1 MRPYEDVMANNVI
14 LLMKHCPSDVSTRKE
29 LLVSTRHILATEFR
43 KGFFRHIDVM
53 MDERMISGSS
63 RFSTVEQLR
72 PLGYSILADLIHHAR
87 TLLTPAQLARAVR
100 IFSRVLH
107 DADMDMPLSLQVN
120 AVKLIMH
127 LVDQIFN
134 NKDPNPQVG
143 RDLLLR
149 ILSSFVQKVRTVRE
163 KIPELLVNV
172 EKEIQERSEASEGG
186 GITVLKSTSC
196 KTDED
201 ANGVISSPT
210 SQLRDLQSLLRSLFQ
225 AMKTVVW
232 CISNYAQQR
241 EKERQRALSAG
252 EEQFPLPSFATTKEN
267 DEINSAML
275 KLTNGE
281 RELVSEYIVWGLPCL
296 RAFRITHHPSGSL
309 LPTSPPPQYREM
321 VEAFASSLTVLD
333 GFNIR
338 KTMVP
343 NLPIIM
349 KELDKDPELI
359 TMFKYLLLNNGKNVS
374 YECCDLVFGHLVDNL
389 EVLSYINTPDDVTHL
404 QHIDE
409 NDSNEE
415 RQSNEITLSKR
426 GQNLYKLFIIVFSSL
441 SKYSKN
447 ETAILPHLLTF
458 VPDCIRRSMEGHTWP
473 GPYLSILRM
482 LFQTLGGK
490 FDASNKEMVPL
501 LPTILNGFY
510 RIYLAT
516 KNEQLRLMIVE
527 LMLTIAPRTEIEVL
541 PHLPLLVKVLI
552 PALQSNRGD
561 LVNIGLR
568 TREKLFMMILLC
580 NHFRSKLF

>member
-1 MRPYEDVMANNVI
+1 
-14 LLMKHCPSDVSTRKE
+14 
-29 LLVSTRHILATEFR
+29 
-43 KGFFRHIDVM
+43 
-53 MDERMISGSS
+53 
-63 RFSTVEQLR
+63 
-72 PLGYSILADLIHHAR
+72 
-87 TLLTPAQLARAVR
+87 
-100 IFSRVLH
+100 
-107 DADMDMPLSLQVN
+107 
-120 AVKLIMH
+120 
-127 LVDQIFN
+127 
-134 NKDPNPQVG
+134 
-143 RDLLLR
+143 
-149 ILSSFVQKVRTVRE
+149 
-163 KIPELLVNV
+163 
-172 EKEIQERSEASEGG
+172 
-186 GITVLKSTSC
+186 
-196 KTDED
+196 
-201 ANGVISSPT
+201 
-210 SQLRDLQSLLRSLFQ
+210 
-225 AMKTVVW
+225 
-232 CISNYAQQR
+232 
-241 EKERQRALSAG
+241 
-252 EEQFPLPSFATTKEN
+252 
-267 DEINSAML
+267 
-275 KLTNGE
+275 
-281 RELVSEYIVWGLPCL
+281 
-296 RAFRITHHPSGSL
+296 
-309 LPTSPPPQYREM
+309 M

-374 YECCDLVFGHLVDNL
+374 YECCDLVFSHLVDNL

-490 FDASNKEMVPL
+490 FDASNKEMLPL

-568 TREKLFMMILLC
+568 TREKLFMMIFLC
-580 NHFRSKLF
+580 NHFRSKLFSHKLRSL